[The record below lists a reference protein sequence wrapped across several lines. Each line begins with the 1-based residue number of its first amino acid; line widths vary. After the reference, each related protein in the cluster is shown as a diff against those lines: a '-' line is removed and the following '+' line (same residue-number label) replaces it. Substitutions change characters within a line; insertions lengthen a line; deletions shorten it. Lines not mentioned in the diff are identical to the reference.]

1 MDMTGR
7 PFSANVIVR
16 MLQKIIYGGRKNQ
29 SKFILTSFPDSI
41 DQVNEFEKNCA
52 KIQTVIY
59 STDESSVV
67 EIAGNNLGSHNI
79 DSQFQKEFR
88 LATMNCWDF
97 SVFQE
102 KLGNKTEYGVM
113 LGQSFS
119 GKTTLASLMKT
130 HMDFEVI
137 DMKAITEVVRDG
149 MKNED
154 GEPFEGEVPIGSV
167 EAEVVKLIKTHQ
179 AASVKK
185 KFLFD
190 NFTHKEP
197 ADFIKF
203 ID

>member
-1 MDMTGR
+1 
-7 PFSANVIVR
+7 
-16 MLQKIIYGGRKNQ
+16 
-29 SKFILTSFPDSI
+29 
-41 DQVNEFEKNCA
+41 
-52 KIQTVIY
+52 
-59 STDESSVV
+59 
-67 EIAGNNLGSHNI
+67 
-79 DSQFQKEFR
+79 
-88 LATMNCWDF
+88 MNCWDF

-119 GKTTLASLMKT
+119 GKTTLANLMKT

-197 ADFIKF
+197 ADFI
-203 ID
+203 